1 VLAAS
6 AYGKKEPAVARVAAG
21 AGVGVGRSATSELKG
36 RVEAAIARSNF
47 AEAHHILD
55 DSYRQAPQSEKLYLL
70 GRLAQ
75 AEGCSLDAVDLFRRF
90 LADPGAE
97 TMEAQEVAQKAVA
110 LPRPLIGEVIVQGE
124 RGWVLSVDERPV
136 GVLPLPTPLLLSP
149 GPHKLV
155 ISLGNKRQEELYKV
169 LASRT
174 AELRFN
180 LSSDVV
186 VATLQP
192 AAVLLIVPTSPDGA
206 KEPATTLTTEE
217 RGAIEQAVA
226 RAAAAKQLG
235 IQDQTAA
242 LVAAPQLAN
251 CLSESR
257 CQFSLAEENQA
268 TLLLLAQVE
277 VGSRWRTGRE
287 LKLRLIAFDTA
298 VAEQAAMQERT
309 CESCGAVKAGEVMAE
324 LSAQVLSTAVGRP
337 RGTLLVQSVPDGAA
351 VYLNG
356 KLLGQ
361 TPLKRPS
368 WAGTFPLVIRKKGFS
383 PTEREVTIAVGQR
396 QTVDVTLLLQTAATN
411 EAARKVI
418 ITEGEPVHAT
428 ARPRWRIIT
437 GATAIG
443 IGAVVLGFG
452 ISALAVNSRCV
463 AGLGDPNVQCP
474 RVYDTVTPGAA
485 LTAVGGAALV
495 TGTMLLAWPPPSQ

>member
-1 VLAAS
+1 VLWAIGCSVLASS
-6 AYGKKEPAVARVAAG
+6 AYGKKVSTMARAG
-21 AGVGVGRSATSELKG
+21 IATSDLKG
-36 RVEAAIARSNF
+36 RVEAAIARSDF
-47 AEAHHILD
+47 AEAHRILD
-55 DSYRQAPQSEKLYLL
+55 ESYRQAPQAMKLYLL
-70 GRLAQ
+70 GLLAQ
-75 AEGCSLDAVDLFRRF
+75 AEGRSLDAVDLFRRF
-90 LADPGAE
+90 LADPGPE
-97 TMEAQEVAQKAVA
+97 TTEAQEVAQKVVA
-110 LPRPLIGEVIVQGE
+110 LPRPLVGEVLVQGE

-155 ISLGNKRQEELYKV
+155 ISLGGKRQEELYKV

-192 AAVLLIVPTSPDGA
+192 AALLLIVPTSADGVKGSGA
-206 KEPATTLTTEE
+206 LTTEE
-217 RGAIEQAVA
+217 REAIEQAVA

-257 CQFSLAEENQA
+257 CQFLLAEENQA
-268 TLLLLAQVE
+268 TLLLIAQVE

-287 LKLRLIAFDTA
+287 LKLRLVAFDTS
-298 VAEQAAMQERT
+298 VVEQAAMKERT
-309 CESCGAVKAGEVMAE
+309 CESCGAGKAGEVMAE
-324 LSAQVLSTAVGRP
+324 LSAQALSAAVGRP

-361 TPLKRPS
+361 TPLRRPS
-368 WAGTFPLVIRKKGFS
+368 WAGTFPLVVSKKGFS
-383 PTEREVTIAVGQR
+383 PSEREVTISVGQR
-396 QTVDVTLLLQTAATN
+396 QSVDVTLFLDAAATT
-411 EAARKVI
+411 EPARKVI
-418 ITEGEPVHAT
+418 ITEGEPVLTT
-428 ARPRWRIIT
+428 ARPRWRVIT

-443 IGAVVLGFG
+443 IGAVMLGFG
-452 ISALAVNSRCV
+452 VSALAVNSRCV